1 MLAVRVVTAMHFIY
15 LRLKLFPWTSQPQ
28 TATCS
33 LQSWP
38 VRPERGISSTSAIWC
53 ESEWCL
59 EACCSGGHLLV
70 ILGGSLATK
79 VHTGNW
85 WGDNGRNPSCL
96 WALVCTSICMHVMK
110 YHITQC
116 DEEFCM
122 IFLNFLST
130 HYYFWKRVKKSMSL
144 RICLSIHRWNEAY
157 KRR

>member
-59 EACCSGGHLLV
+59 KACCSGGHLLV
-70 ILGGSLATK
+70 ILGGLWLPRYTQ
-79 VHTGNW
+79 VTDGVTG
-85 WGDNGRNPSCL
+85 RKPSCL

-116 DEEFCM
+116 DEEFWM
-122 IFLNFLST
+122 FFLIFFIYTLLFLEKGKKIDVFKNLSF
-130 HYYFWKRVKKSMSL
+130 YSQVKRSL
-144 RICLSIHRWNEAY
+144 
-157 KRR
+157 